1 MVIIKNPFQ
10 ERSVGAS
17 SDSLNKKTM
26 NLLSDLSNELA
37 LAILVDKKHSEK
49 VGLNEAANLIGKVRE
64 VLQPVSIDQ
73 KDRKPIF
80 LTAKDSKAASH

>member
-1 MVIIKNPFQ
+1 
-10 ERSVGAS
+10 
-17 SDSLNKKTM
+17 M

-49 VGLNEAANLIGKVRE
+49 VGSNEAANLIGKVRE

-80 LTAKDSKAASH
+80 LMTEDAKSASH